1 MKRIQNHTNKAQWAG
16 LVMILPSL
24 LGLALF
30 YIVPFAASLYYT
42 FTQGVA
48 HPKFVGLD
56 NFRELVGNAM
66 FRQAVGNT
74 ALFLA
79 LGVSLVLA
87 LALLVSVILAKGNFR
102 WQRWALLLPMVVPP
116 ASLALGW
123 RSLWGAGG
131 LVPRLLG
138 LGETD
143 LLQGAL
149 AFPLLLALYVLKN
162 VGYFSI
168 ILSSA
173 ISALPPEYRESYRLD
188 SNSEMGYIRR
198 ILLPLIA
205 PTMLFAVVAAVMNY
219 FLLFR
224 DTYALYGDDPPRQV
238 YMLQHFMNSNFY
250 QLNYQ
255 RLSAAA
261 FLTVLLLTALVAG
274 MLLLQ
279 RRARG
284 HVG

>member
-1 MKRIQNHTNKAQWAG
+1 
-16 LVMILPSL
+16 
-24 LGLALF
+24 
-30 YIVPFAASLYYT
+30 
-42 FTQGVA
+42 
-48 HPKFVGLD
+48 
-56 NFRELVGNAM
+56 
-66 FRQAVGNT
+66 
-74 ALFLA
+74 
-79 LGVSLVLA
+79 
-87 LALLVSVILAKGNFR
+87 
-102 WQRWALLLPMVVPP
+102 
-116 ASLALGW
+116 
-123 RSLWGAGG
+123 
-131 LVPRLLG
+131 
-138 LGETD
+138 
-143 LLQGAL
+143 
-149 AFPLLLALYVLKN
+149 
-162 VGYFSI
+162 
-168 ILSSA
+168 
-173 ISALPPEYRESYRLD
+173 
-188 SNSEMGYIRR
+188 MGYIRR